1 MHIVVFLSAPRQGV
15 RTVENLVKLGAGEE
29 GKGKMSRVKLGGYKG
44 QFFLNSFIYAIFQT
58 ATINA

>member
-1 MHIVVFLSAPRQGV
+1 M
-15 RTVENLVKLGAGEE
+15 KLGAGEE